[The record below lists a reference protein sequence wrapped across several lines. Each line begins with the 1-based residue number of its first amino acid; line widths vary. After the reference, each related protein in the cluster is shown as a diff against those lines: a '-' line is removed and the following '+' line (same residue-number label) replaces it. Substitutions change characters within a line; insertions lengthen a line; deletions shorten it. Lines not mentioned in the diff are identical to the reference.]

1 MERMAH
7 IFFHNL
13 PHFPHF
19 FVIIMKVSAIFQWN
33 QNDDAQTVI
42 DARRLYSLFVSF
54 CVIVK

>member
-1 MERMAH
+1 
-7 IFFHNL
+7 
-13 PHFPHF
+13 
-19 FVIIMKVSAIFQWN
+19 MKVSAIFQWN